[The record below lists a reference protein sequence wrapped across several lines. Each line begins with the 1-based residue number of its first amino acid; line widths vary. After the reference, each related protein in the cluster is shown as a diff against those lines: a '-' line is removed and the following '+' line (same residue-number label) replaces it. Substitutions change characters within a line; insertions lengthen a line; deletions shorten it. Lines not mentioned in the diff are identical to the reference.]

1 MKYTLIDMVQEILS
15 DMDSDEVD
23 SIEDT
28 VEAEQVATIVKST
41 YLAMMSNRDWPH
53 LRKGITIT
61 SFSDVARP
69 THMKLPPA
77 TKEVCF
83 VNYNT
88 ISFGETKHNY
98 QEMVWLEP
106 DDFIRRA
113 NTEDDTKSY
122 VQTVVDPS
130 GIEIFIRNDKAPKYY
145 TSFNDEDLVFDAF
158 DNTAGTTLKESN
170 VQAQAYVMPSWTMT
184 DLFIPDLPDVSFIS
198 LIEEA
203 KAKASF
209 KLRQVVD
216 QKAEQEAGRQRRWLA
231 RKSRRLAGGIRYPNY
246 GRRSRK
252 TPVDSTFS
260 RS

>member
-1 MKYTLIDMVQEILS
+1 MKFTLLEMVQEILS

-28 VEAEQVATIVKST
+28 VEAEQVATIVRST
-41 YLAMMSNRDWPH
+41 YLSMMSNRDWPH

-69 THMKLPPA
+69 THMKLPEA
-77 TKEVCF
+77 VKEVCF
-83 VNYNT
+83 INYNT
-88 ISFGETKHNY
+88 ISFGDTKQNY
-98 QEMVWLEP
+98 QEMKWREP
-106 DDFIRRA
+106 DVFIRMS
-113 NTEDDTKSY
+113 NQEDDTKSY

-130 GIEIFIRNDKAPKYY
+130 GVELFVRNDKAPRYY

-170 VQAQAYVMPSWTMT
+170 VQAQAYVMPTWSTVDT
-184 DLFIPDLPDVSFIS
+184 FIPDLPDSAFAS
-198 LIEEA
+198 LVEEA
-203 KAKASF
+203 KTKANF

-216 QKAEQEAGRQRRWLA
+216 QKSEQEAGRQRRWLA
-231 RKSRRLAGGIRYPNY
+231 RKARRNAGGIKYPNY

-252 TPVDSTFS
+252 TPIDSTFT

>member
-1 MKYTLIDMVQEILS
+1 MKFTLLEMVQEILS
-15 DMDSDEVD
+15 DMDSDEVN

-28 VEAEQVATIVKST
+28 VEAEQVATIVKSA

-61 SFSDVARP
+61 SFSDVAKP
-69 THMKLPPA
+69 THMKLPEA
-77 TKEVCF
+77 VKEVCF
-83 VNYNT
+83 INYNT
-88 ISFGETKHNY
+88 ISFGDTKQNY

-106 DDFIRRA
+106 DEFIRRS
-113 NTEDDTKSY
+113 NQEDDTKSY
-122 VQTVVDPS
+122 VVTVVDPS
-130 GIEIFIRNDKAPKYY
+130 GVELFVRNDKAPKYY

-158 DNTAGTTLKESN
+158 DETAGTTLKESH
-170 VQAQAYVMPSWTMT
+170 VQAQAYVMPSWTT
-184 DLFIPDLPDVSFIS
+184 SDSFIPDLPDIAFTS

-203 KAKASF
+203 KAKANF

-231 RKSRRLAGGIRYPNY
+231 RKARRNAGGIKYPNY
-246 GRRSRK
+246 GRRGRK
-252 TPVDSTFS
+252 SFADPTFT